1 MATTM
6 PGSPHENNRCL
17 KGVLHA
23 GTPKG
28 SMTTVDGVDVYVSLP
43 AAGKYDETLAV
54 LYLGDIFG
62 IYDNA
67 KLICDGFAENG
78 YATYFPDYLN
88 KDPVP
93 LEEMN
98 AGRFDL
104 GAWVGRCF
112 PLALSHP
119 SGELILLFEIQSKNH
134 TEAHTRP
141 TLDKVIA
148 ALKKHGVTKFT
159 CTGYCY
165 GGKYAVALAVDNVVT
180 CAVAAHPSGIRIPE
194 DLDLLREKSKAPF
207 LINAC
212 ETDRTWPRDQ
222 QDKAEE
228 MMGGGRYAPGWKQNY
243 FPGCTHGF
251 AVRGDITNDKIKY
264 GKEEA
269 FKQTVA
275 WFNKYAK

>member
-1 MATTM
+1 
-6 PGSPHENNRCL
+6 
-17 KGVLHA
+17 
-23 GTPKG
+23 
-28 SMTTVDGVDVYVSLP
+28 MTTIDGVDTYVTLP

-54 LYLGDIFG
+54 LFLGDIYG
-62 IYDNA
+62 IYPNA
-67 KLICDGFAENG
+67 QLLCDSFADNG

-93 LEEMN
+93 IEEMN

-104 GAWVGRCF
+104 GAW
-112 PLALSHP
+112 
-119 SGELILLFEIQSKNH
+119 SKNH

-148 ALKKHGVTKFT
+148 ALKKQGVTKFA
-159 CTGYCY
+159 CTSYCF
-165 GGKYAVALAVDNVVT
+165 GGKYAIALAVDNVVT
-180 CAVAAHPSGIRIPE
+180 CAVAAHPSGIRVPE
-194 DLDLLREKSKAPF
+194 DLDLLREKSKAPL

-243 FPGCTHGF
+243 YPGCTHGF
-251 AVRGDITNDKIKY
+251 AVRGDITDQRIKF
-264 GKEEA
+264 GKENS